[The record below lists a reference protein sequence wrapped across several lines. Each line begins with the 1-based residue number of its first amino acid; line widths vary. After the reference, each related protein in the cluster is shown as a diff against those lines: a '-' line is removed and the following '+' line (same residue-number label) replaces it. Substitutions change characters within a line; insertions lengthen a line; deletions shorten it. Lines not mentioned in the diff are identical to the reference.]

1 MNKQGF
7 KTLTL
12 IKYFSNA
19 EKMPEMFHAIKKKK
33 KTKISENI
41 FIFPE
46 INFVP
51 RLLFAAHLLL
61 YPILTLL
68 ALLICTCRCSGEAE
82 KQRDSCLQH
91 FLLSP

>member
-7 KTLTL
+7 KTQTL
-12 IKYFSNA
+12 SISVMLRRFQKCFI
-19 EKMPEMFHAIKKKK
+19 PLKKKK

-51 RLLFAAHLLL
+51 RLLFSAHLLL

-68 ALLICTCRCSGEAE
+68 ALLICTSRCSGEAE
-82 KQRDSCLQH
+82 KQTDSRLQH
-91 FLLSP
+91 SLLSP